1 MLLEINWLLTR
12 WEKYQREEEAAL
24 GLRKRVRKVVSYRE
38 AYVAHPS
45 EMANEQH
52 IVYLETLLLNSL
64 CNGKVVHGGM
74 LSL

>member
-12 WEKYQREEEAAL
+12 WEKYQREEEPAL

-45 EMANEQH
+45 EMANEFDMMQILGEILKATH
-52 IVYLETLLLNSL
+52 CIFGNSSAEFI
-64 CNGKVVHGGM
+64 M
-74 LSL
+74 